1 MTSERGMFRVYQCP
15 SCTNIGYVSIQTEH
29 EESRCSLCRTLILH
43 EPGTL
48 YAVTVQEAQSSVREL
63 VTESRHDVKPKSGGR
78 GLGIKRRVYYI
89 VEALVDLNRGR
100 PVSIEDVMRECS
112 DAGIDIS
119 RAMTFLD
126 ALVSEGEI
134 VKNGAQVTIPMEAW

>member
-1 MTSERGMFRVYQCP
+1 MFRVYQCP
-15 SCTNIGYVSIQTEH
+15 SCTNIGYTSVENEQ
-29 EESRCSLCRTLILH
+29 EESRCSLCRSLILH
-43 EPGTL
+43 VPGTI
-48 YAVTVQEAQSSVREL
+48 YTVTVQEAQSSVREL
-63 VTESRHDVKPKSGGR
+63 VIESRQNAKPRGAGR

-119 RAMTFLD
+119 RGMTFLES
-126 ALVSEGEI
+126 LISEGEVI
-134 VKNGAQVTIPMEAW
+134 KNGGLVTITMEAW

>member
-15 SCTNIGYVSIQTEH
+15 SCTNIGYTAVENEQ
-29 EESRCSLCRTLILH
+29 EESRCSLCRSLILH
-43 EPGTL
+43 APGTI
-48 YAVTVQEAQSSVREL
+48 YAVTIQEAQASVREL
-63 VTESRHDVKPKSGGR
+63 VLESRQNAKPRGGGR

-126 ALVSEGEI
+126 SLVSEGEVI
-134 VKNGAQVTIPMEAW
+134 KNGVLVTIPMEAW